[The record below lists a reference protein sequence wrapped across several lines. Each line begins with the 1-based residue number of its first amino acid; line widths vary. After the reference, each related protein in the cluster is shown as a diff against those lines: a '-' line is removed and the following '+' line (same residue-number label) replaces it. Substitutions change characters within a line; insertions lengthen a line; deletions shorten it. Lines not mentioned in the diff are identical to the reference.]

1 MSIKSDKTLE
11 IIEFLKEHSIFKFVD
26 AKILSE
32 LCPLLSETE
41 YGPGQIVFHE
51 GDEADALYVIKSG
64 AVAVMQ
70 NKDRGKAT
78 AYLASGECFGE
89 MAIIQETTRNA
100 TIRVPEEA
108 VLLRLPKQSLND
120 LTKRSPGITV
130 AIADLINKRSAGN
143 ISFVAPGLQ
152 GNLAF
157 FDLPTVVQTLLNS
170 RNQGVLSLYGH
181 PGKLAGQITVN
192 ANMIVQAYYGELT
205 GSAAIFELLC
215 LTEPLDFIFEH
226 KEYTDTTPATEL
238 SRRSPQMLLM
248 EGARR
253 SDELSKLIRITSY
266 PQAVYKQLNAIPPL
280 DILASNHPE
289 IGRQIWSLVEVGE
302 NIGEICRQL
311 PYDRYSILTV
321 VEAMLKQSMIGL
333 CQNEVNSR
341 IVKSNIQPPF
351 GKTISAEM
359 PENPFELVKIV
370 NAVNG
375 VCINLGLIYGKEK
388 IRTLVQTCLIE
399 ACRTYPSLASAK
411 IQTDSPALDLRHA
424 SDDFSNSKSSI
435 QALLHL
441 SNLILAETSS
451 MQKQEN

>member
-1 MSIKSDKTLE
+1 MSIKSDKKWE
-11 IIEFLKEHSIFKFVD
+11 IIEFLKEHSIFKFVE
-26 AKILSE
+26 AKILAE
-32 LCPLLSETE
+32 LSPLLSEVE

-51 GDEADALYVIKSG
+51 GDEADALYLIKSG

-78 AYLASGECFGE
+78 AYLTAGECFGE

-108 VLLRLPKQSLND
+108 VLLRLPKQALND
-120 LTKRSPGITV
+120 LTKRSPDITV
-130 AIADLINKRSAGN
+130 AIADLINKRSTGN
-143 ISFVAPGLQ
+143 ISFIAPGLQ

-157 FDLPTVVQTLLNS
+157 FDLPTVVQTLLSS
-170 RNQGVLSLYGH
+170 RNQGLLSLYRH

-192 ANMIVQAYYGELT
+192 ANTIVQAYYGELT

-226 KEYTDTTPATEL
+226 NKSKDKLPATEL
-238 SRRSPQMLLM
+238 SERSPQMLLM

-253 SDELSKLIRITSY
+253 SDELTKLIRVTSY
-266 PQAVYKQLNAIPPL
+266 PHAVYKQLNAIPSFDAL
-280 DILASNHPE
+280 ENEHRE
-289 IGRQIWSLVEVGE
+289 ICRQIWSLIEVGE

-311 PYDRYSILTV
+311 PYDRYSILNV
-321 VEAMLKQSMIGL
+321 IEAMLKRSMIGL
-333 CQNEVNSR
+333 CQNETNNK
-341 IVKSNIQPPF
+341 IAKSDIQPEF
-351 GKTISAEM
+351 GKTVSAETA
-359 PENPFELVKIV
+359 ENPFELVRIV

-388 IRTLVQTCLIE
+388 IRSIVQTCLIE

-424 SDDFSNSKSSI
+424 SDDFSNSKSST

-441 SNLILAETSS
+441 SNLVLAETSS